1 MFDGVPSDQF
11 HQFLA
16 SSRTSSSLPINPLS
30 FPLHRN
36 PPSFAASYDH
46 PYASSL
52 HSQAQLHQQLQES
65 AHKKFI
71 DVGRKHN
78 NVDNPAALIS
88 TLERERSRSMDPAW
102 SNDEVL
108 ALLRLRSG
116 MEMWFPDFTWE
127 HVSRKL
133 VELGF
138 RRSAEQCKEKFDE
151 ESRNLNS
158 VSYKKNYRIFS
169 ELDELYPAADDQ
181 ETARVSAERIS
192 QNMEIN
198 HENEDNQDK
207 VINKNA
213 EDNSENVGEA
223 AAVAADPSQQSEEAV
238 RKPEKSSKK
247 RKRRE
252 KFEMF
257 KGFCESVVNKMMAR
271 QEELHNK
278 LIEDIVKRDEEKIC
292 REEAWKNQEMDR
304 IKMEIEMRAK
314 EQASAGERQA
324 TIIQFLKKFSSDED
338 HQHLA
343 NKIQDLVNMKSNS
356 STSLGK
362 ILETHH
368 SQTAQNKAEP
378 SNSSTMIPAHQNP
391 SSFPAEDHN
400 PTASKTKTP
409 SPSSPATK
417 DSKSR
422 TSTSAVTSTIHY
434 ERGSGDSAGKR
445 WPRDE
450 IQALINLR
458 CKLSS
463 SSNSSDESNKVEGGA
478 NYKAPLWERIS
489 QGMSE
494 LGYKRSAKRC
504 KEKWENI
511 NKYFRKTKDSNKKR
525 SIDSRTC
532 PYFHQLSC
540 LYSEGT
546 LVAPTTVPETH
557 HQYSCREKD
566 SQQTSA

>member
-1 MFDGVPSDQF
+1 MFDGVGSDQF

-16 SSRTSSSLPINPLS
+16 SRTSSLLPIPLS
-30 FPLHRN
+30 F
-36 PPSFAASYDH
+36 AAYD
-46 PYASSL
+46 PYASL
-52 HSQAQLHQQLQES
+52 HSPTLQHQHQQQHHHQHQES
-65 AHKKFI
+65 PHKKFI
-71 DVGRKHN
+71 HDE
-78 NVDNPAALIS
+78 NPTPTAALIPTS
-88 TLERERSRSMDPAW
+88 LGLEGERSRSMDHPRPSNCW

-108 ALLRLRSG
+108 ALLRLRSS

-151 ESRNLNS
+151 ESRNLNN
-158 VSYKKNYRIFS
+158 VSYNKNYRIFS
-169 ELDELYPAADDQ
+169 ELDELYPADDQ
-181 ETARVSAERIS
+181 ETAGVSAERIS
-192 QNMEIN
+192 QNMESN
-198 HENEDNQDK
+198 PEKEDQEK
-207 VINKNA
+207 VMNKSA
-213 EDNSENVGEA
+213 EANSENVGEA
-223 AAVAADPSQQSEEAV
+223 AAAADPCQQSE
-238 RKPEKSSKK
+238 RKPEKSGKK

-257 KGFCESVVNKMMAR
+257 KGFCEGVVNKMMAR

-278 LIEDIVKRDEEKIC
+278 LIEDIVKRDEEKIS

-304 IKMEIEMRAK
+304 FKMEIEMRAK
-314 EQASAGERQA
+314 EQASSREGQA
-324 TIIQFLKKFSSDED
+324 RIIEFLKKFTSDED
-338 HQHLA
+338 QHLA
-343 NKIQDLVNMKSNS
+343 DKIEELVKVNYNMTSNS
-356 STSLGK
+356 STSLVTTE
-362 ILETHH
+362 I
-368 SQTAQNKAEP
+368 
-378 SNSSTMIPAHQNP
+378 
-391 SSFPAEDHN
+391 
-400 PTASKTKTP
+400 
-409 SPSSPATK
+409 
-417 DSKSR
+417 
-422 TSTSAVTSTIHY
+422 TSLAANYDT
-434 ERGSGDSAGKR
+434 GKR

-463 SSNSSDESNKVEGGA
+463 NSSSDDSSNIAKA
-478 NYKAPLWERIS
+478 APLWERIS
-489 QGMSE
+489 QGMLE

-546 LVAPTTVPETH
+546 LVAPTSTTLPETH
-557 HQYSCREKD
+557 HHHSPEKH
-566 SQQTSA
+566 SHHSTSP